1 MVSYY
6 QAKVFYAWHI
16 KLKAIIRAKGQEMSR
31 LDITIPEGTRDRLFA
46 EADIYQRLVERFTG
60 IYEKSGFLRVETP
73 TIENYDL
80 IATVNSSIKQENMYK
95 LTDNT
100 GKLMALRPDN
110 TTPIARVAA
119 TKLKN
124 AGLPQKLFYNQN
136 IYRINGDYSGK
147 RNEIFQSGIELI
159 GAPGLKGDIL
169 CITTALEILKSLGLN
184 YKLEIGHAGFFNS
197 IVSSCGLTD
206 DEDAELRKFVEAKRY
221 VRFQGQQK
229 SKFGEKIMKLPQ
241 LFGGEEIFDE
251 AAEVAEGI
259 PEAVSA
265 LEYVKKLYGLFVNAG
280 YRDQIMIDLDIVPKF
295 NYYTGVLFR
304 GYIDKAGEPVL
315 KGGRYDKLLSTF
327 GFDVPAT
334 GFAINVCAAADALEK
349 TGMMLDSKA
358 PDVIVHF
365 DENSFPDAAKRKKWY
380 NEQGLICEL
389 STFENINE
397 TYKYAKHMNIKK
409 VENLTSDTEVSG

>member
-1 MVSYY
+1 M
-6 QAKVFYAWHI
+6 QKE
-16 KLKAIIRAKGQEMSR
+16 QNMSR

-46 EADIYQRLVERFTG
+46 EADLYQRLIQRFTG
-60 IYEKSGFLRVETP
+60 IYEQSGFLRVETP

-119 TKLKN
+119 TKLHN

-147 RNEIFQSGIELI
+147 RNEILQSGIELI
-159 GAPGLKGDIL
+159 GAPGIKGDIL

-197 IVSSCGLTD
+197 IINSYGLTD
-206 DEDAELRKFVEAKRY
+206 EEDAELRKFVEAKRY
-221 VRFQGQQK
+221 VKFQRKQD
-229 SKFGEKIMKLPQ
+229 SKFDEKLMKLPQ
-241 LFGGEEIFDE
+241 LFGGAEIFEE
-251 AAEVAEGI
+251 AAEVADGI
-259 PEAVSA
+259 PEAEEA
-265 LEYVKKLYGLFVNAG
+265 LEYVKKLYGLFIEAG
-280 YRDQIMIDLDIVPKF
+280 YRDQIMIDLDIVPNF
-295 NYYTGVLFR
+295 SYYTGVLFR
-304 GYIDKAGEPVL
+304 GYIDNAGEPVL

-327 GFDVPAT
+327 GLDVPAT

-349 TGMMLDSKA
+349 TGRMLDSKM
-358 PDVIVHF
+358 PDVIIHY
-365 DENSFPDAAKRKKWY
+365 DEKNFSDAVNRKKWY

-389 STFENINE
+389 STFDDIEE
-397 TYKYAKHMNIKK
+397 TNKYAKRMNIKK
-409 VENLTSDTEVSG
+409 VENLTSGMEEKQ

>member
-1 MVSYY
+1 
-6 QAKVFYAWHI
+6 
-16 KLKAIIRAKGQEMSR
+16 
-31 LDITIPEGTRDRLFA
+31 
-46 EADIYQRLVERFTG
+46 
-60 IYEKSGFLRVETP
+60 
-73 TIENYDL
+73 
-80 IATVNSSIKQENMYK
+80 
-95 LTDNT
+95 
-100 GKLMALRPDN
+100 
-110 TTPIARVAA
+110 
-119 TKLKN
+119 
-124 AGLPQKLFYNQN
+124 
-136 IYRINGDYSGK
+136 
-147 RNEIFQSGIELI
+147 
-159 GAPGLKGDIL
+159 
-169 CITTALEILKSLGLN
+169 
-184 YKLEIGHAGFFNS
+184 
-197 IVSSCGLTD
+197 
-206 DEDAELRKFVEAKRY
+206 
-221 VRFQGQQK
+221 
-229 SKFGEKIMKLPQ
+229 
-241 LFGGEEIFDE
+241 
-251 AAEVAEGI
+251 
-259 PEAVSA
+259 
-265 LEYVKKLYGLFVNAG
+265 
-280 YRDQIMIDLDIVPKF
+280 MIDLDIVPKF